1 MKLTEVTIKFDNED
15 SFEYRSAEGFDL
27 GNIFGSLGLTSDNP
41 AEEGTWQAALV
52 PVINILAGVLMKR
65 IGL

>member
-1 MKLTEVTIKFDNED
+1 MKLTEVTIKFDNND

-27 GNIFGSLGLTSDNP
+27 GNIFSTLGLTPDGM
-41 AEEGTWQAALV
+41 AEEGTWQSALV
-52 PVINILAGVLMKR
+52 PVLNILAGVLMKR